1 MNDWDNRPTLAKSL
15 RVMIK
20 GLGTGPIANPFAR
33 NLFPFYPHLPG
44 LPMSGASQV
53 VGCPGCQSKMRVGS
67 AGTYRCPKCGQSFQI
82 GAPAAAKPAAA
93 PKPQPAARPA
103 AAAPPKPQRPTAP
116 VSTPA
121 ASFSSAP
128 LGTPSYAAAPYLQ
141 QPAATGATATKPAAA
156 KTGNKSTK
164 LILLAV
170 GAVATLLLMVGV
182 VTLAILQPWRS
193 GDQVAAAPQAP
204 AQQAAPQAAQPPAA
218 DPAANAPPAANQAQ
232 GGDEQD
238 AQSRASGVRNSPYV
252 GLDQVIWKPGDKMP
266 PKQEGSGPR
275 TPLVGHSM
283 QANEV
288 RTVEWKI
295 VASYSVP
302 GIDNKLAKVL

>member
-82 GAPAAAKPAAA
+82 ARSTAAKPAAA

-116 VSTPA
+116 VSTPPRR
-121 ASFSSAP
+121 FRPAP
-128 LGTPSYAAAPYLQ
+128 LGTPPSYAAAPYLQ

-170 GAVATLLLMVGV
+170 GAVATLL
-182 VTLAILQPWRS
+182 
-193 GDQVAAAPQAP
+193 
-204 AQQAAPQAAQPPAA
+204 
-218 DPAANAPPAANQAQ
+218 
-232 GGDEQD
+232 
-238 AQSRASGVRNSPYV
+238 
-252 GLDQVIWKPGDKMP
+252 
-266 PKQEGSGPR
+266 
-275 TPLVGHSM
+275 
-283 QANEV
+283 
-288 RTVEWKI
+288 
-295 VASYSVP
+295 
-302 GIDNKLAKVL
+302 